1 MIFNFTKATSLVSK
15 LNCSILGW
23 FYTEQNTSRRDVA
36 SDRQYQEKQAG
47 GMFGLLVSGDASN
60 KH

>member
-1 MIFNFTKATSLVSK
+1 MILNLTKVTTLVSK

-23 FYTEQNTSRRDVA
+23 FCTEQNTARGDVTY
-36 SDRQYQEKQAG
+36 DRQYQRDQTG